1 MKGSLSGRLV
11 RNVRAVNGVLVYSSS
26 APQVGIPDD
35 QTVHSMLFR
44 FTATPPQRISALEK
58 HDLYPK
64 KGSQGQLY
72 QAITCFLPF
81 RNYKQLGILGVRV
94 WLWSFMLRLHTFAF
108 ECLQKVVNT
117 TVFGKGKPA
126 GMSNPGYVWTKTVF
140 KVLQARNKKEQTLQV
155 VCDNSPHPSAN
166 APNIKLQLS
175 VKQRRQQTRGFHTP
189 PKYDKHSLHG
199 LLSPVS

>member
-1 MKGSLSGRLV
+1 MCWCTAVPPRRSGFRMIRQSIRCYFGSLQHPHNESV
-11 RNVRAVNGVLVYSSS
+11 RSRNMTFTPKRGHKVNC
-26 APQVGIPDD
+26 I
-35 QTVHSMLFR
+35 
-44 FTATPPQRISALEK
+44 K
-58 HDLYPK
+58 
-64 KGSQGQLY
+64 
-72 QAITCFLPF
+72 PF

-155 VCDNSPHPSAN
+155 VCIPHIP
-166 APNIKLQLS
+166 PQM
-175 VKQRRQQTRGFHTP
+175 RQIQNF
-189 PKYDKHSLHG
+189 SFL
-199 LLSPVS
+199 